1 MISDHAATTPDVAAR
16 YPASPYDP
24 FMRLGW
30 LAGLTR
36 RVELGSTVIILR

>member
-1 MISDHAATTPDVAAR
+1 MISDHVTTTPDVAAR
-16 YPASPYDP
+16 YPAPVYDP

-36 RVELGSTVIILR
+36 RVELGSRVIILR